1 MRTTLRA
8 EFCALLKFR
17 DDSESQCAQTLDS
30 RVHHTLTCKAG
41 LTRMRQHKAI
51 AGTLTNLIKRS
62 GTQMD
67 KERRAPHMYEFETND
82 KGERVVK
89 EAILD
94 LAVNFP
100 GQLCTHWVDVSVRAL
115 VAETEPV

>member
-1 MRTTLRA
+1 
-8 EFCALLKFR
+8 
-17 DDSESQCAQTLDS
+17 
-30 RVHHTLTCKAG
+30 
-41 LTRMRQHKAI
+41 MRQHRAI
-51 AGTLTNLIKRS
+51 AATLTNLIKRS
-62 GTQMD
+62 GAQVD
-67 KERRAPHMYEFETND
+67 KERPAPHMYEFDTND

-100 GQLCTHWVDVSVRAL
+100 GQICTHWVDVSVRAH